1 MLSVQYARE
10 LREHGF
16 LVNLADPGLTDTDF
30 ARNAGRT
37 TGRSATRP
45 AAQGARVAVRLATLG
60 PNGPT
65 GGFFNDETLFNEV
78 GTVPW

>member
-1 MLSVQYARE
+1 MLTVQYARE

-37 TGRSATRP
+37 TGRRATRP
-45 AAQGARVAVRLATLG
+45 AAQGAWVAVRLATLESD
-60 PNGPT
+60 GPT
-65 GGFFNDETLFNEV
+65 GGFFNDETLFNEE
-78 GTVPW
+78 GAVPW

>member
-1 MLSVQYARE
+1 MLTVQYARE

-30 ARNAGRT
+30 ARDAGRT
-37 TGRSATRP
+37 RGRSATRP